1 MPNDEP
7 QTWEDALRIIQAAPC
22 NELQLQRIGEVAQID
37 TDTRFLELA
46 SSLTLTGE
54 CVGKK
59 FGCAVEVMEASAF
72 FALPQKPKGPP
83 PAGAAGMENGDA
95 LAIEFSADTSSTRFD
110 CIQWSLD
117 IPLSGQ
123 ELVGACQRI
132 RSSLNVN
139 GCLFI
144 ALPVRLGVRPS
155 EDAAS
160 FYQSICQAPL
170 MMPRDVASALEESGF
185 ETLAVEFAH
194 NRQALARYRMIESA
208 LEKFSDVGAAV
219 KERWKKETRLFLKEG
234 GVSFFPSAVFV
245 ARRWEYVDGT

>member
-1 MPNDEP
+1 MPNNEP
-7 QTWEDALRIIQAAPC
+7 QTWEDALRIIQSAPC

-37 TDTRFLELA
+37 SDTRFLELA

-54 CVGKK
+54 CIGRK
-59 FGCAVEVMEASAF
+59 FGCAVEVMDAVAF
-72 FALPQKPKGPP
+72 FAMPQAPKGPP
-83 PAGAAGMENGDA
+83 PAGTEGGDA
-95 LAIEFSADTSSTRFD
+95 LALEFSADTSSTRFD

-139 GCLFI
+139 GCLLI
-144 ALPVRLGVRPS
+144 AVPVRLGLRAS
-155 EDAAS
+155 QDAAA
-160 FYQSICQAPL
+160 FYQSICKSPL
-170 MMPRDVASALEESGF
+170 MMPGDVASALEESGF

-208 LEKFSDVGAAV
+208 LEKFPDVADVV
-219 KERWKKETRLFLKEG
+219 KDRWKRESRLFLKEG

-245 ARRWEYVDGT
+245 ARRWEYVDGS